1 MIAFRLGRD
10 VGEWDV
16 DSMLERMPASLFSEW
31 CEFYAREPMSEGFY
45 LAFAGLATNIARM
58 LGIKNVKIEDF
69 MIRFGKE
76 KSKRKEMSSD
86 DMEAVFRAMAMA
98 HNKGLKNG

>member
-1 MIAFRLGRD
+1 MIAFRLARD

-16 DSMLERMPASLFSEW
+16 DAMLLRMSSPLFSEW

-45 LAFAGLATNIARM
+45 IAFAGLATNIARM
-58 LGIKNVKIEDF
+58 LGIKNAKIEDY

-76 KSKRKEMSSD
+76 KRKAKEMSDD
-86 DMEAVFRAMAMA
+86 DMESVFRAMAMA
-98 HNKGLKNG
+98 HNKALKNG